1 MAELFL
7 SENVWR
13 MVRRVY
19 RKKRFQFDDARN
31 MTRHDQKQFDWLVE
45 NGFFVSMGDDWFE
58 PTEKAKLA
66 ADLGAYQWEPSRP
79 VDTARTGRE
88 R

>member
-31 MTRHDQKQFDWLVE
+31 MTRHDQKQFNWLVE
-45 NGFFVSMGDDWFE
+45 NGFFQSAGGTWYE
-58 PTEKAKLA
+58 PTDKARLA
-66 ADLGAYQWEPSRP
+66 ADLGAYQWEPQATILSQP
-79 VDTARTGRE
+79 TTE
-88 R
+88 K